1 MGKTPRRRIPLL
13 AILAIVLALA
23 ASAALVMV
31 SVFHSRSSRPRPVD
45 AEYPLPI
52 PEGLA
57 LETVDPRGQLPSIGK
72 WLISPA
78 GKVANWL
85 GQRADGREVMEP
97 INVIILDPLAKCG
110 EEAETRLVAAC
121 AAAGFAVRA
130 GHSSGYGGILD
141 GFVYP
146 ELPRGPGDCFSDQ
159 PFVLPN
165 DHGRIFGPH
174 STSEGWLFS
183 GAFSRE
189 GIRIGQKIPHVY
201 ESMNRARDAFV
212 RGMTVSAG
220 YELVGFVDL
229 GNAILGD
236 RERGSGDHDGIAV
249 FVRATR

>member
-1 MGKTPRRRIPLL
+1 MGKNTKRRIPLL
-13 AILAIVLALA
+13 AILSIVLALA
-23 ASAALVMV
+23 AIVAVLLV
-31 SVFHSRSSRPRPVD
+31 FIFPPRLSRPRPIP
-45 AEYPLPI
+45 AEYLLPA

-57 LETVDPRGQLPSIGK
+57 LETVDPPGRLPSIGK

-97 INVIILDPLAKCG
+97 INVIILDPQAKSG
-110 EEAETRLVAAC
+110 EEAETRLLAAC
-121 AAAGFAVRA
+121 AAAGFAVRS

-201 ESMNRARDAFV
+201 ESMNRARDAFA